1 MKSITLDIVTQEKR
15 LVTEEVDSVSIETIE
30 GEMTILPDHQP
41 IMTRLPEGILYYTLG
56 KAKHYVAIFGG
67 FLEVGEHSKVNVLA
81 DSAVRADSI
90 DLAKLEKA
98 KSDAEKAL
106 KDKTSDRDFAL
117 AEVALRRA
125 ALELRAAHKQ
135 HSSSGS
141 SPQL

>member
-30 GEMTILPDHQP
+30 GELTILPDHQP
-41 IMTRLPEGILYYTLG
+41 IMTRLSEGILYYTQG
-56 KAKHYVAIFGG
+56 KVKNYVAIFGG
-67 FLEVGEHSKVNVLA
+67 FLEVGENSKVNVLA
-81 DSAVRADSI
+81 DSAVRADDI

-106 KDKTSDRDFAL
+106 QDKTSDRDFAL
-117 AEVALRRA
+117 AEATLRRTT
-125 ALELRAAHKQ
+125 LELRALHKQ